1 MPVVTLYTYGK
12 DQTGNTVS
20 AISLATFIGLTKN
33 KKTLLLSTGYKDKTV
48 SESFW
53 PIVEQKKSIFGGN
66 TNMPKQNN
74 IFQRGIDDLDRMVK
88 SNRLSPDI
96 ITNYTRVALRDRLE
110 IIDSYMGNPE
120 QYEQMQTSY
129 PKIIAAAGKYY
140 DNVIVDID
148 KRLSGKTKMEI
159 LNVSDI
165 VLAMSVQ
172 KMHNIRELN
181 ALIESE
187 KILKKDKTLITL
199 GRYDKNMKYNAK
211 NLSRSVLKQRNIID
225 TIPYNF
231 KVAEAV
237 QEGRII
243 DVIFGIINL
252 RNADENFFLVQELQR
267 LVDDINSKVLQ
278 LEMRR

>member
-1 MPVVTLYTYGK
+1 MPVVTLFTYGK

-20 AISLATFIGLTKN
+20 AISLATFLGLTKN
-33 KKTLLLSTGYKDKTV
+33 KKTLLLSTGYRDKTV

-53 PIVEQKKSIFGGN
+53 PVEEKKKSLFGGN
-66 TNMPKQNN
+66 ANVPKPN
-74 IFQRGIDDLDRMVK
+74 IFQRGIDDLDRMVT
-88 SNRLSPDI
+88 SNRLSPET

-120 QYEQMQTSY
+120 QYEKIQSSY
-129 PKIIAAAGKYY
+129 PKIIAAASKYY

-148 KRLSGKTKMEI
+148 KRLSGKIKMEI
-159 LNVSDI
+159 LNISDI
-165 VLAMSVQ
+165 VLAMSIQ
-172 KMHNIRELN
+172 KMHNIKELQ
-181 ALIESE
+181 ALIESG
-187 KILKKDKTLITL
+187 KILKKERTLITL

-211 NLSRSVLKQRNIID
+211 NLSRSVLKQRQIID

-231 KVAEAV
+231 KVAEAI

-252 RNADENFFLVQELQR
+252 RNADENFFLAQELQR
-267 LVDDINSKVLQ
+267 LVDDIDARVLH

>member
-1 MPVVTLYTYGK
+1 MPVVTLFTYGK

-20 AISLATFIGLTKN
+20 AISLATFLGLTKN
-33 KKTLLLSTGYKDKTV
+33 KKTLLLSTGYRDKTV

-53 PIVEQKKSIFGGN
+53 PVEEKKKSLFGGN
-66 TNMPKQNN
+66 ANVPKPN
-74 IFQRGIDDLDRMVK
+74 IFQRGIDDLDRMVT
-88 SNRLSPDI
+88 SNRLSPET

-120 QYEQMQTSY
+120 QYEKIQSSY
-129 PKIIAAAGKYY
+129 PKIIAAASKYY

-148 KRLSGKTKMEI
+148 KRLSGKIKMEI
-159 LNVSDI
+159 LNISDI
-165 VLAMSVQ
+165 VLAMSIQ
-172 KMHNIRELN
+172 KMHNIKELQ
-181 ALIESE
+181 ALIESG
-187 KILKKDKTLITL
+187 KILKKERTLITL

-211 NLSRSVLKQRNIID
+211 NLSRSVLKQRQILD

-231 KVAEAV
+231 KVAEAI

-252 RNADENFFLVQELQR
+252 RNADENFFLAQELQR
-267 LVDDINSKVLQ
+267 LVDDIDARVLQ

>member
-1 MPVVTLYTYGK
+1 MPVVTLFTYGK

-20 AISLATFIGLTKN
+20 AISLATFLGLTKN
-33 KKTLLLSTGYKDKTV
+33 KKTLLLSTGYRDKTV

-53 PIVEQKKSIFGGN
+53 PVEEKKKSLFGGN
-66 TNMPKQNN
+66 ANVPKPN
-74 IFQRGIDDLDRMVK
+74 IFQRGIDDLDRMVT
-88 SNRLSPDI
+88 SNRLSPET

-120 QYEQMQTSY
+120 QYEKIQSSY
-129 PKIIAAAGKYY
+129 PKIIAAASKYY

-148 KRLSGKTKMEI
+148 KRLSGKIKMEI
-159 LNVSDI
+159 LNISDI
-165 VLAMSVQ
+165 VLAMSIQ
-172 KMHNIRELN
+172 KMHNIKELQ
-181 ALIESE
+181 ALIESG
-187 KILKKDKTLITL
+187 KILKKERTLITL

-211 NLSRSVLKQRNIID
+211 NLSRSVLKQRQIID

-231 KVAEAV
+231 KVAEAI

-252 RNADENFFLVQELQR
+252 RNADENFFLAQELQR
-267 LVDDINSKVLQ
+267 LVDDIDARVLQ
-278 LEMRR
+278 L

>member
-20 AISLATFIGLTKN
+20 AISLATFLGLTKN
-33 KKTLLLSTGYKDKTV
+33 KKTLLLSTGFRDRTV

-53 PIVEQKKSIFGGN
+53 PVEEKKKSIFAGN
-66 TNMPKQNN
+66 SNMPKQN

-159 LNVSDI
+159 INVSDI

-172 KMHNIRELN
+172 KMRNIKELK
-181 ALIESE
+181 AMIDSE
-187 KILKKDKTLITL
+187 KVLKKENTLITL

-237 QEGRII
+237 QEGKII
-243 DVIFGIINL
+243 DIIFGIINL
-252 RNADENFFLVQELQR
+252 RNADENFFMVQELQR
-267 LVDDINSKVLQ
+267 LVDDIDARVLQ
-278 LEMRR
+278 LEMKR

>member
-1 MPVVTLYTYGK
+1 MPVVTLFTYGK

-20 AISLATFIGLTKN
+20 AISLATFLGLTKN
-33 KKTLLLSTGYKDKTV
+33 KKTLLLSTGYRDKTV

-53 PIVEQKKSIFGGN
+53 HVEEKKKSLFGGN
-66 TNMPKQNN
+66 ANVPKPN
-74 IFQRGIDDLDRMVK
+74 IFQRGIDDLDRMVT
-88 SNRLSPDI
+88 SNRLSPET

-120 QYEQMQTSY
+120 QYEKIQSSY
-129 PKIIAAAGKYY
+129 PKIIAAASKYY

-148 KRLSGKTKMEI
+148 KRLSGKIKMEI
-159 LNVSDI
+159 LNISDI
-165 VLAMSVQ
+165 VLAMSIQ
-172 KMHNIRELN
+172 KMHNIKELQ
-181 ALIESE
+181 ALIESG
-187 KILKKDKTLITL
+187 KILKKERTLITL

-211 NLSRSVLKQRNIID
+211 NLSRSVLKQRQIID

-231 KVAEAV
+231 KVAEAI

-252 RNADENFFLVQELQR
+252 RNADENFFLAQELQR
-267 LVDDINSKVLQ
+267 LVDDIDARVLQ

>member
-1 MPVVTLYTYGK
+1 MPVVTLFTYGK

-20 AISLATFIGLTKN
+20 AISLATFLGLTKN
-33 KKTLLLSTGYKDKTV
+33 KKTLLLSTGYRDKTV

-53 PIVEQKKSIFGGN
+53 PVEEKKKSLFGGN
-66 TNMPKQNN
+66 ANVPKPN
-74 IFQRGIDDLDRMVK
+74 IFQRGIDDLDRMVT
-88 SNRLSPDI
+88 SNRLSPET

-120 QYEQMQTSY
+120 QYEKIQSSY
-129 PKIIAAAGKYY
+129 PKIIAAESKYY

-148 KRLSGKTKMEI
+148 KRLSGKIKMEI
-159 LNVSDI
+159 LNISDI
-165 VLAMSVQ
+165 VLAMSIQ
-172 KMHNIRELN
+172 KMHNIKELQ
-181 ALIESE
+181 ALIESG
-187 KILKKDKTLITL
+187 KILKKERTLITL

-211 NLSRSVLKQRNIID
+211 NLSRSVLKQRQIID

-231 KVAEAV
+231 KVAEAI

-252 RNADENFFLVQELQR
+252 RNADENFFLAQELQR
-267 LVDDINSKVLQ
+267 LVDDIDARVLQ

>member
-1 MPVVTLYTYGK
+1 MPVVTLFTYGK

-20 AISLATFIGLTKN
+20 AISLATFLGLTKN
-33 KKTLLLSTGYKDKTV
+33 KKTLLLSTGYRDKTV

-53 PIVEQKKSIFGGN
+53 PVEEKKKSLFGGN
-66 TNMPKQNN
+66 ANAPKPN
-74 IFQRGIDDLDRMVK
+74 IFQRGIDDLDRMVT
-88 SNRLSPDI
+88 SNRLSPET

-120 QYEQMQTSY
+120 QYEKIQSSY
-129 PKIIAAAGKYY
+129 PKIIAAASKYY

-159 LNVSDI
+159 LNISDI
-165 VLAMSVQ
+165 VLAMSIQ
-172 KMHNIRELN
+172 KMHNIKELQ
-181 ALIESE
+181 ALIESG
-187 KILKKDKTLITL
+187 KILKKERTLITL

-211 NLSRSVLKQRNIID
+211 NLSRSVLKQRQIID

-231 KVAEAV
+231 KVAEAI

-252 RNADENFFLVQELQR
+252 RNADENFFLAQELQR
-267 LVDDINSKVLQ
+267 LVDDIDARVLQ

>member
-1 MPVVTLYTYGK
+1 MPVVTLFTYGK

-20 AISLATFIGLTKN
+20 AISLATFLGLTKN
-33 KKTLLLSTGYKDKTV
+33 KKTLLLSTGYRDKTV

-53 PIVEQKKSIFGGN
+53 PVEEKKKSLFGGN
-66 TNMPKQNN
+66 ANVPKPN
-74 IFQRGIDDLDRMVK
+74 IFQRGIDDLDRMVT
-88 SNRLSPDI
+88 SNRLSPET

-120 QYEQMQTSY
+120 QYEKIQSSY
-129 PKIIAAAGKYY
+129 PKIIAAASKYY
-140 DNVIVDID
+140 DNVIVDIN
-148 KRLSGKTKMEI
+148 KRLSGKIKMEI
-159 LNVSDI
+159 LNISDI
-165 VLAMSVQ
+165 VLAMSIQ
-172 KMHNIRELN
+172 KMHNIKELQ
-181 ALIESE
+181 ALIESG
-187 KILKKDKTLITL
+187 KILKKERTLITL

-211 NLSRSVLKQRNIID
+211 NLSRSVLKQRQIID

-231 KVAEAV
+231 KVAEAI

-252 RNADENFFLVQELQR
+252 RNADENFFLAQELQR
-267 LVDDINSKVLQ
+267 LVDDIDARVLQ

>member
-66 TNMPKQNN
+66 TNMPKQN

-110 IIDSYMGNPE
+110 IIDCYMGSIE

-148 KRLSGKTKMEI
+148 KRLTGKTKMEI
-159 LNVSDI
+159 LNVSDV

-172 KMHNIRELN
+172 KMHNIRELK
-181 ALIESE
+181 AIIESE
-187 KILKKDKTLITL
+187 KILKKDRTLITL

-252 RNADENFFLVQELQR
+252 RNVDENFFLVQELQR
-267 LVDDINSKVLQ
+267 LVDDIDARVLQ

>member
-66 TNMPKQNN
+66 TNMPKQN

-110 IIDSYMGNPE
+110 IIDCYMGSIE

-148 KRLSGKTKMEI
+148 KRLTGKTKMEI
-159 LNVSDI
+159 LNVSDV

-172 KMHNIRELN
+172 KMHNIRELK
-181 ALIESE
+181 AIIESE
-187 KILKKDKTLITL
+187 KILKKDRTLITL

-252 RNADENFFLVQELQR
+252 RNVDENFFLVQELQR
-267 LVDDINSKVLQ
+267 LVDDIDAKVLQ

>member
-1 MPVVTLYTYGK
+1 M
-12 DQTGNTVS
+12 
-20 AISLATFIGLTKN
+20 
-33 KKTLLLSTGYKDKTV
+33 LLSTGYRDKTV

-53 PIVEQKKSIFGGN
+53 PVEEKKKSLFGGN
-66 TNMPKQNN
+66 ANVPKPN
-74 IFQRGIDDLDRMVK
+74 IFQRGIDDLDRMVT
-88 SNRLSPDI
+88 SNRLSPET

-120 QYEQMQTSY
+120 QYEKIQSSY
-129 PKIIAAAGKYY
+129 PKIIAAASKYY

-148 KRLSGKTKMEI
+148 KRLSGKIKMEI
-159 LNVSDI
+159 LNISDI
-165 VLAMSVQ
+165 VLAMSIQ
-172 KMHNIRELN
+172 KMHNIKELQ
-181 ALIESE
+181 ALIESG
-187 KILKKDKTLITL
+187 KILKKERTLITL

-211 NLSRSVLKQRNIID
+211 NLSRSVLKQRQIID

-231 KVAEAV
+231 KVAEAI

-252 RNADENFFLVQELQR
+252 RNADENFFLAQELQR
-267 LVDDINSKVLQ
+267 LVDDIDARVLQ

>member
-1 MPVVTLYTYGK
+1 MPVVTLFTYGK

-20 AISLATFIGLTKN
+20 AISLATFLGLTKN
-33 KKTLLLSTGYKDKTV
+33 KKTLLLSTGYRDKTV

-53 PIVEQKKSIFGGN
+53 PVEEKKKSLFGGN
-66 TNMPKQNN
+66 ANVPKPN
-74 IFQRGIDDLDRMVK
+74 IFQRGIDDLDRMVT
-88 SNRLSPDI
+88 SNRLSPET

-120 QYEQMQTSY
+120 QYEKIQSSY
-129 PKIIAAAGKYY
+129 PKIIAAASKYY

-148 KRLSGKTKMEI
+148 KRLSGKIKMEI
-159 LNVSDI
+159 LNISDI
-165 VLAMSVQ
+165 VLAMSIQ
-172 KMHNIRELN
+172 KMHNIKELQ
-181 ALIESE
+181 ALIESG
-187 KILKKDKTLITL
+187 KILKKERTLITL
-199 GRYDKNMKYNAK
+199 GRYDKNRKYNAK
-211 NLSRSVLKQRNIID
+211 NLSRSVLKQRQIID

-231 KVAEAV
+231 KVAEAI

-252 RNADENFFLVQELQR
+252 RNADENFFLAQELQR
-267 LVDDINSKVLQ
+267 LVDDIDARVLQ

>member
-1 MPVVTLYTYGK
+1 MPVVTLFTYGK

-20 AISLATFIGLTKN
+20 AISLATFLGLTKN
-33 KKTLLLSTGYKDKTV
+33 KKTLLLSTGYRDKTV

-53 PIVEQKKSIFGGN
+53 PVEEKKKSLFGGN
-66 TNMPKQNN
+66 ANVPKPN
-74 IFQRGIDDLDRMVK
+74 IFQRGIDDLDRMVT
-88 SNRLSPDI
+88 SNRLSPET

-120 QYEQMQTSY
+120 QYEKIQSSY
-129 PKIIAAAGKYY
+129 PKIIAAASKYY

-148 KRLSGKTKMEI
+148 KRLSGKIKMEI
-159 LNVSDI
+159 LNISDI
-165 VLAMSVQ
+165 VLAMSIQ
-172 KMHNIRELN
+172 KMHNIKELQ
-181 ALIESE
+181 ALIESG
-187 KILKKDKTLITL
+187 KILKKERTLITL

-211 NLSRSVLKQRNIID
+211 NLSRSVLKQRQIID

-231 KVAEAV
+231 KVAEAI

-252 RNADENFFLVQELQR
+252 RNADENFFLAQELQR
-267 LVDDINSKVLQ
+267 LVDDIDARVFQ

>member
-1 MPVVTLYTYGK
+1 MPVVTLFTYGK

-20 AISLATFIGLTKN
+20 AISLATFLGLTKN
-33 KKTLLLSTGYKDKTV
+33 KKTLLLSTGYRDKTV

-53 PIVEQKKSIFGGN
+53 PVEEKKKSLFGGN
-66 TNMPKQNN
+66 ANVPKPN
-74 IFQRGIDDLDRMVK
+74 IFQRGIDDLDRMVT
-88 SNRLSPDI
+88 SNRLSPET

-120 QYEQMQTSY
+120 QYEKIQSSY
-129 PKIIAAAGKYY
+129 PKIIAAASKYY

-148 KRLSGKTKMEI
+148 KRLSGKIKMEI
-159 LNVSDI
+159 LNISDI
-165 VLAMSVQ
+165 VLAMSIQ
-172 KMHNIRELN
+172 KMHNIKELQ
-181 ALIESE
+181 ALIESG
-187 KILKKDKTLITL
+187 KILKKERTLITL

-211 NLSRSVLKQRNIID
+211 NLSRSVLKQRQIID

-231 KVAEAV
+231 KVAEAI

-252 RNADENFFLVQELQR
+252 RNADENFFLAQELQR
-267 LVDDINSKVLQ
+267 LVDDIDARVLQ

>member
-1 MPVVTLYTYGK
+1 MPVVTLFTYGK

-20 AISLATFIGLTKN
+20 AISLATFLGLTKN
-33 KKTLLLSTGYKDKTV
+33 KKTLLLSTGYRDKTV

-53 PIVEQKKSIFGGN
+53 PVEEKKKSLFGGN
-66 TNMPKQNN
+66 ANVPKPN
-74 IFQRGIDDLDRMVK
+74 IFQRGIDDLDRMVT
-88 SNRLSPDI
+88 SNRLSPET

-120 QYEQMQTSY
+120 QYEKIQSSY
-129 PKIIAAAGKYY
+129 PKIIAAASKYY

-148 KRLSGKTKMEI
+148 KRLSGKIKMEI
-159 LNVSDI
+159 LNISDI
-165 VLAMSVQ
+165 VLAMSIQ
-172 KMHNIRELN
+172 KMHNIKELQ
-181 ALIESE
+181 ALIESG
-187 KILKKDKTLITL
+187 KILKKERTLITL
-199 GRYDKNMKYNAK
+199 GRYDKIMKYNAK
-211 NLSRSVLKQRNIID
+211 NLSRSVLKQRQIID

-231 KVAEAV
+231 KVAEAI

-252 RNADENFFLVQELQR
+252 RNADENFFLAQELQR
-267 LVDDINSKVLQ
+267 LVDDIDARVLQ